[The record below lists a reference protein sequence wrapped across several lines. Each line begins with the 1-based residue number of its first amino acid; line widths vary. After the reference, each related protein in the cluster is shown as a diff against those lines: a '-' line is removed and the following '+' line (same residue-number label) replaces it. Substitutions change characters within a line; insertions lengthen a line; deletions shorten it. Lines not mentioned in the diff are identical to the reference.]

1 MKMHF
6 VLAGLLVALAVCAA
20 GCTQTGS
27 TGNATATPVTTGA
40 ATSAATA
47 SVVQTTAA
55 VTTSAPAALEALPA
69 GQELS
74 IQVNRDPLNR
84 DVTVIFNGGRGQGS
98 VRAMEVT
105 VTRSDGTTETK
116 SLDIRAGSEAVFKGT
131 RGTDTVSVKAR
142 MTNGRTY
149 RFFEQSIK

>member
-27 TGNATATPVTTGA
+27 TGNATATPVPTGA
-40 ATSAATA
+40 AATA
-47 SVVQTTAA
+47 SVVQTTAV

-98 VRAMEVT
+98 VRAIEVT

-116 SLDIRAGSEAVFKGT
+116 SLDIRTGSEAVFKGT

-149 RFFEQSIK
+149 RFFEQLIK